1 MLNALYALP
10 LEQFKQRIRQKLRA
24 FVQDIFLYMRP
35 DLRFGDDES
44 LFTTGVIDSLGVRNT
59 P

>member
-24 FVQDIFLYMRP
+24 FVQDTFLYMRP
-35 DLRFGDDES
+35 DLRFDDKS

>member
-24 FVQDIFLYMRP
+24 FVQDIFLTCSQTCVSATT
-35 DLRFGDDES
+35 S
-44 LFTTGVIDSLGVRNT
+44 LSSRLA
-59 P
+59 